1 MADSGEGREAGRV
14 NIRELFGRVARS
26 EWTPAALVRIPDKQV
41 SESAAAAQPPQDAV
55 LNPAAS
61 YFTVTANNMALD
73 YDRVGTRVFDP
84 MLLVLTDYLYDG
96 KVVSLPFVVSPK
108 MLPAATDGVPRRM
121 TYANTCVAGPHP
133 YYGRLGVAVI
143 LYRVEREDYARR
155 LLEAAQRTCAAFDV
169 TGSVSAYLKMADAVL
184 DGVDAVLGHAQ
195 TEPVLGFRAEF
206 PDRADAGTFAVLP
219 EPLPA
224 AELWLSDG
232 VLSRGAPSAHT
243 PLAGI
248 THVTYTVRAVPPVDL
263 QTMPWFKL
271 LWGRIVQW
279 ADIPNDEAKSVAQT
293 YLGALYEELLTS
305 PDIARGTVDAIYAE
319 WEDRARTIHA
329 AARRRVSWGPAELN
343 SDPVRER
350 VLQIREPW

>member
-1 MADSGEGREAGRV
+1 MFS
-14 NIRELFGRVARS
+14 RVARS
-26 EWTPAALVRIPDKQV
+26 EWAPAAQVRIPDDQV
-41 SESAAAAQPPQDAV
+41 TESAAAVGALPDSV
-55 LNPAAS
+55 ISPAAS
-61 YFTVTANNMALD
+61 YFTVTVNGMALD

-84 MLLVLTDYLYDG
+84 MLLTLTDYLYDG
-96 KVVSLPFVVSPK
+96 KVISVPFVVSAK
-108 MLPAATDGVPRRM
+108 MIPAAADGVPRRM
-121 TYANTCVAGPHP
+121 TFANTRVAGPHP

-155 LLEAAQRTCAAFDV
+155 LLEAAQRACAAFDI

-184 DGVDAVLGHAQ
+184 DGVDAVLGHAP
-195 TEPVLGFRAEF
+195 TEPLLGFRAEF
-206 PDRADAGTFAVLP
+206 PDRAEAGTFAVLP
-219 EPLPA
+219 EARPGGD
-224 AELWLSDG
+224 LWLVDG
-232 VLSRGAPSAHT
+232 VLSGGTPGALT

-248 THVTYTVRAVPPVDL
+248 SHVTYTVRAVPPVDL

-305 PDIARGTVDAIYAE
+305 PDIARDTVDAIYTE
-319 WEDRARTIHA
+319 WENRARAIHA
-329 AARRRVSWGPAELN
+329 AARHRVSWGPAQLKD
-343 SDPVRER
+343 DPVRER